1 MDKLEKFKHA
11 RIRPRGAELR
21 VRTVRRLVWFPP
33 SLAMACMPL
42 AVRPGIQHARTYV
55 QGARRSPAGPPGII
69 GCHSRLHVFIQIR
82 SSVRCMIEI
91 DDLHPH
97 GPIEM
102 RSIVCPQPRQEAKQ
116 RPKRPLASRK
126 GRFLA
131 CGAARARGW
140 IYHHRLKRSRADPA
154 IRISTPTNRILWEM
168 GAGQLNGTT
177 SERGSPL
184 LVCCCSH
191 LFLATNHRFRFAAG
205 PIDRDAS
212 LTLCDCWRHHR
223 PSISF
228 TVASEASLLVLAPS
242 L

>member
-11 RIRPRGAELR
+11 RIRPRSAELR

-42 AVRPGIQHARTYV
+42 AVRPGMS
-55 QGARRSPAGPPGII
+55 G
-69 GCHSRLHVFIQIR
+69 R
-82 SSVRCMIEI
+82 SSWNHWMPFTSSFRSIPPVRCMIEI

-102 RSIVCPQPRQEAKQ
+102 RSIVCPVPRQEAKQ

-140 IYHHRLKRSRADPA
+140 IYHHRLTRRVCARGD
-154 IRISTPTNRILWEM
+154 
-168 GAGQLNGTT
+168 GYTT
-177 SERGSPL
+177 TG
-184 LVCCCSH
+184 
-191 LFLATNHRFRFAAG
+191 
-205 PIDRDAS
+205 
-212 LTLCDCWRHHR
+212 
-223 PSISF
+223 
-228 TVASEASLLVLAPS
+228 
-242 L
+242 

>member
-1 MDKLEKFKHA
+1 MHA
-11 RIRPRGAELR
+11 TRRTSRHSARTHIRPGRAAQSG
-21 VRTVRRLVWFPP
+21 
-33 SLAMACMPL
+33 
-42 AVRPGIQHARTYV
+42 
-55 QGARRSPAGPPGII
+55 
-69 GCHSRLHVFIQIR
+69 R
-82 SSVRCMIEI
+82 SSWNHWMPSTSSFRSVPQVRCMIEI

-102 RSIVCPQPRQEAKQ
+102 RSIVCPMPRQEAKQ

-140 IYHHRLKRSRADPA
+140 IYHHRLKCSRADPA

-191 LFLATNHRFRFAAG
+191 LFLAANHRFRFAAG